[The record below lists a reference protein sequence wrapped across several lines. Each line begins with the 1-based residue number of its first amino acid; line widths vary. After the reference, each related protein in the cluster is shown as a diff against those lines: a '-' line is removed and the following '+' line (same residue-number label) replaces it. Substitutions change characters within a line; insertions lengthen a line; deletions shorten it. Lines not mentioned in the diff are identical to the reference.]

1 MPATPRWSFIA
12 PPLTVHKYAQIAAGT
27 APDGVNGTRQIVTV
41 LRRKPNRRQR
51 AWWKAI
57 HRAKLQGVSNRE
69 IAKNLGMS
77 RNTVRKYL
85 AAETPEMVGAVVAPR
100 RSRSVTMADD
110 TKGQNR

>member
-1 MPATPRWSFIA
+1 MVSMEHVRSSLW
-12 PPLTVHKYAQIAAGT
+12 
-27 APDGVNGTRQIVTV
+27 

-57 HRAKLQGVSNRE
+57 HRAKLQGVSNRA

-77 RNTVRKYL
+77 RNSVRKYL
-85 AAETPEMVGAVVAPR
+85 AAETPEMIGAVVTPR
-100 RSRSVTMADD
+100 RSESATMADD